1 MVGRM
6 QGERAFAV
14 MISVVH
20 GMDHLMKRLF
30 PPLVPLWGLLY
41 GFPLWQ
47 MGLVMGSLS
56 FGGAIG
62 QAPMGI
68 LSDRYDRRYI
78 LPVGIGLS
86 GLAVVGFSLTPG
98 VSTTEV
104 SIFGTQLSGTVLAM
118 TVATFAI
125 GIGSSTVHPTGYPLI
140 TANVDERRKG
150 RVLGSWGA
158 AAKFGDGLAPA
169 FVGALTLFLAWP
181 NVVAMFG
188 AIGLLYAVFL
198 YVSLGS
204 FETRPGR
211 THGDDD
217 PEDDATPDPA
227 ATNGGTTP
235 RRVYVI
241 PLVVVFCYFVVH
253 LMAAEGVSV
262 FMPEFIASV
271 YGYSGT
277 VIGIEL
283 TPESTASFYYAVLL
297 LTAGAAQLGSG
308 RLVDRY
314 DPRLILLGFMGVS
327 AVMLAL
333 VSLTLLP
340 PITLLVALL
349 VAGVGLW
356 GVNPARD
363 AIISDIAPPE
373 YEGRAFGYL
382 WTGALLAM
390 SVAPPIIGYVGDQF
404 GLRRAF
410 IVLAGAIVLA
420 TIPLLVLPYLRA
432 DDGAEPSPS
441 TAR

>member
-6 QGERAFAV
+6 HAERAFAL

-20 GMDHLMKRLF
+20 GMDHLLKRLF

-47 MGLVMGSLS
+47 MGLVLGSLS

-98 VSTTEV
+98 ASAIQVT
-104 SIFGTQLSGTVLAM
+104 IFGAQLNGTVLAM

-169 FVGALTLFLAWP
+169 LVGALTLFLAWP
-181 NVVAMFG
+181 NVVALFG
-188 AIGLLYAVFL
+188 AIGLLYAAFL

-211 THGDDD
+211 THGDGS
-217 PEDDATPDPA
+217 PSDPA
-227 ATNGGTTP
+227 ASANGGTTP
-235 RRVYVI
+235 RRAYVL

-262 FMPEFIASV
+262 FMPEFISSV

-277 VIGIEL
+277 VFGVDL
-283 TPESTASFYYAVLL
+283 TPESTASFYYAALL

-314 DPRLILLGFMGVS
+314 DPRRILLGFMGVS

-333 VSLTLLP
+333 VSVTLLP
-340 PITLLVALL
+340 PVALLVVLL

-363 AIISDIAPPE
+363 AIISDISPPE

-404 GLRRAF
+404 GLQRAF
-410 IVLAGAIVLA
+410 AVLAGAILLA
-420 TIPLLVLPYLRA
+420 SIPLLLLPYLPA
-432 DDGAEPSPS
+432 DEDVESSP
-441 TAR
+441 APGQ